1 MTEIRDQ
8 IGRYGAW
15 VSARVFTTEVAPGLE
30 AAGYGALWLGGSDS
44 ELAGAEQA
52 LDATSTL
59 VVATGIVN
67 VWQTDATSLA
77 EAYHRV
83 AAKHGDRFVL
93 GVGTGHREAF
103 QQYQQPYETLA
114 GFVDTLLGAG
124 VPAGRIVLAALGPRV
139 LRLGAERTAGVHPY
153 LVPPEHTAWAR
164 AEIGPGPL
172 LAPEH
177 KVVLDP
183 DPERG
188 RAVGRETVQRYL
200 GMVNYTANLR
210 RLGFTDEDLAGSG
223 SDRLVDAV
231 VAQGSVEQVAARVHE
246 HLDAGADHVSV
257 QVLGDDAAAGQ
268 RAVAA
273 ALGLRGPGLSGP
285 AAG

>member
-1 MTEIRDQ
+1 MTEIREQ

-15 VSARVFTTEVAPGLE
+15 VSSRVLTAEIAPGLE
-30 AAGYGALWLGGSDS
+30 SAGYGALWLGSADA
-44 ELAGAEQA
+44 ELTGAERA

-67 VWQTDATSLA
+67 VWQTDAASLA
-77 EAYHRV
+77 RAYHRV
-83 AAKHGDRFVL
+83 AATHGDRFVL
-93 GVGTGHREAF
+93 GVGTGHRESF

-114 GFVDTLLGAG
+114 AFVGTLLDAG
-124 VPAGRIVLAALGPRV
+124 VPAGRIVLAALGPKV

-153 LVPPEHTAWAR
+153 LVPPEHTRQAR

-177 KVVLDP
+177 KVVLDT
-183 DPERG
+183 DPERA
-188 RAVGRETVQRYL
+188 RAVGREIVQRYL
-200 GMVNYTANLR
+200 ALVNYTTNLR

-231 VAQGSVEQVAARVHE
+231 IAHGRTEQVAARLDE
-246 HLDAGADHVSV
+246 HLRAGADHVPV
-257 QVLGDDAAAGQ
+257 QVLGEDLLAGY
-268 RAVAA
+268 RTLATG
-273 ALGLRGPGLSGP
+273 LGL
-285 AAG
+285 

>member
-1 MTEIRDQ
+1 MTEIREQ

-15 VSARVFTTEVAPGLE
+15 VSSRVFTPEVAPGLE
-30 AAGYGALWLGGSDS
+30 AAGYGALWLGGTDS

-52 LDATSTL
+52 LDATGTL

-67 VWQTDATSLA
+67 IWQTDAASLA
-77 EAYHRV
+77 RAYHRV

-124 VPAGRIVLAALGPRV
+124 VPAGRIVLAALGPKV

-153 LVPPEHTAWAR
+153 LVPPEHTRRAR

-172 LAPEH
+172 LVPEH

-188 RAVGRETVQRYL
+188 RVLGRENVERYL

-210 RLGFTDEDLAGSG
+210 RLGFSDEDLAGRG
-223 SDRLVDAV
+223 SDRLVDALI
-231 VAQGSVEQVAARVHE
+231 AHGTVEQVVARLDE
-246 HLDAGADHVSV
+246 HLRAGADHVPV
-257 QVLGDDAAAGQ
+257 QVLGDDLLAGY
-268 RAVAA
+268 RTLAP
-273 ALGLRGPGLSGP
+273 ALGLSGR
-285 AAG
+285 AGG